1 VFRRESFVTTVA
13 TSRRNVSPPEGG
25 ASPARGQRRSS
36 IVEAMLA
43 DIFAGQLQAGERL
56 VTDRLAAR
64 YAVSHTPIREALI
77 TLAGIGLIDLLPNRG
92 AVVRSLSRKEV
103 REVCGVRRALEC
115 EAVRRAAKRIPQADL
130 KPLAEAFQRLSS
142 VAPDGSGVVDDGEAI
157 FAEARQRD
165 SELHDLIAAH
175 CDNDFLRAE
184 LNRLKLLFRAFRDG
198 SYSVVAAA
206 RDFRRIPEEAREHL
220 AIVEALLS
228 GDATLAVSML
238 GRHIRQGVK
247 YWSRG
252 LPG

>member
-1 VFRRESFVTTVA
+1 VTTVA
-13 TSRRNVSPPEGG
+13 PHRRSDLPREGSG
-25 ASPARGQRRSS
+25 VPARGQRRSS
-36 IVEAMLA
+36 VVEAMLA
-43 DIFAGQLQAGERL
+43 DIFAGQLKGGERL

-64 YAVSHTPIREALI
+64 YGVSHTPIREGLI
-77 TLAGIGLIDLLPNRG
+77 TLAGIGLIDLLPNKG
-92 AVVRSLSRKEV
+92 AVVRSLSRKDV

-130 KPLAEAFQRLSS
+130 KPLAEAFQRLSLVS
-142 VAPDGSGVVDDGEAI
+142 PDGSGVSGDGEAV
-157 FAEARQRD
+157 FAEARRRD

-198 SYSVVAAA
+198 SYTAVAAA
-206 RDFRRIPEEAREHL
+206 RDFRRVPEEAREHL

-228 GDATLAVSML
+228 GDASLAVNTL